1 MLGVMGLFLLMN
13 TTHVTS
19 SCKGTSTN
27 CGLNKLYIDTH
38 KVQWKPSGPVV
49 GPHFACVPQNR
60 ACVLMH
66 NHYGISVR
74 TGFAH
79 E

>member
-38 KVQWKPSGPVV
+38 YMVYQY
-49 GPHFACVPQNR
+49 
-60 ACVLMH
+60 VLDSLM
-66 NHYGISVR
+66 NELG
-74 TGFAH
+74 
-79 E
+79 